1 MTNITDQLKNIGL
14 KKQEID
20 IYLAILALGSG
31 TISDI
36 SKKAKIKRP
45 TVYQYMDNIVG
56 SGLVYKT
63 LKGKRVFYRAANPKK
78 IVKSLEEKK
87 ENIEKIMPELQ
98 SMYSNVFYK
107 PKISFYEGKEGLK
120 NIYEQMIF
128 THKNVYSIFSPE
140 NFFNIFSFEENDKFL
155 MGLYNAGG
163 KLYNLVEKSDRA
175 IEHLKVKKYKDF
187 VKNRLL
193 PDDFKY
199 QTDLLIKGDCVALIS
214 FANLVGVV
222 IEDKAIADLQRSL
235 FKFIW
240 DKM

>member
-1 MTNITDQLKNIGL
+1 MANIKSELNNIGF
-14 KKQEID
+14 KKLEID
-20 IYLAILALGSG
+20 IYLAVLALGAG

-45 TVYQYMDNIVG
+45 TIYQYIDNIAD

-63 LKGKRVFYRAANPKK
+63 LKGKRVFYRAADPKK

-98 SMYSNVFYK
+98 SLYSSVFYR
-107 PKISFYEGKEGLK
+107 PKISCYEGKEGLK
-120 NIYEQMIF
+120 NIYEQMLS

-155 MGLYNAGG
+155 MKLHKNGG
-163 KLYNLVEKSDRA
+163 KLYNLVEKSEQA
-175 IEHLKVKKYKDF
+175 IERLKVKKYNEF
-187 VKNRLL
+187 VKNKLL
-193 PDDFKY
+193 PKDFKY
-199 QTDLLIKGDCVALIS
+199 QTDLLIRGDLAALIS
-214 FANLVGVV
+214 FTNLVGVV

-235 FKFIW
+235 FDFVWRKV
-240 DKM
+240 